1 MIIRMADLS
10 ELSYIAY
17 PLCIILILA
26 VRCEKQR
33 ISRVR
38 LQVTQNANDRI
49 TQSSK
54 HTCIGFVGDS
64 IMTSFVDALIA

>member
-17 PLCIILILA
+17 PLYIILILA
-26 VRCEKQR
+26 VRCEKKR

-38 LQVTQNANDRI
+38 LQVTHRANDRQAN
-49 TQSSK
+49 TP
-54 HTCIGFVGDS
+54 
-64 IMTSFVDALIA
+64 A

>member
-17 PLCIILILA
+17 SLYIILILA
-26 VRCEKQR
+26 VKCEKQK
-33 ISRVR
+33 IPRVC
-38 LQVTQNANDRI
+38 LQVTHRANDLI